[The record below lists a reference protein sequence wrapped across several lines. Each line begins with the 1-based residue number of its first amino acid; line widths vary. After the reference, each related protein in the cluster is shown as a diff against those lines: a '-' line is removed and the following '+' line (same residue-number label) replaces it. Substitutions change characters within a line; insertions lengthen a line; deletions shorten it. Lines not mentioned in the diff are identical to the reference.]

1 MTFIPTNIKQKDWY
15 EEYMMPEEWRGKVT
29 NHLEVLNAN
38 MEEHNRLLRLLLE
51 HLGVKEKK

>member
-1 MTFIPTNIKQKDWY
+1 MT
-15 EEYMMPEEWRGKVT
+15 PEEWRGKVT

-38 MEEHNRLLRLLLE
+38 MEEHNMLLRLLLE